1 MNKIIQTHYFEG
13 FTIKFQI
20 ISIIMHASIMA
31 DFQDF
36 HESLNGDDSQAQGYD
51 KAASLTENT
60 FIDDAGDDSSGP
72 PQAKYKVLEKVF
84 ARDAD
89 GLLYQAVIRRA
100 LYGPIYH
107 KQVHVAMA
115 NSAEE
120 VSDEKDTLESW
131 QYFVHFLKWSVAWDR
146 WLPESKVLPMSEETI
161 RYAEKLAEEHKAL
174 RAALTRKTPG
184 KKAFQNLDTATF
196 LPEWRKTLYRIDQ
209 QFMMNGTP
217 ATSSTIAAPQ
227 EVAPKPAT
235 QSNHQWTK
243 TTIQGEIA
251 LRTKGLISKK
261 FEPPSNV
268 IVLPFTLKK
277 VLVEGWEII
286 NQCGMVAKIPA
297 NVSVREVL
305 GQYLA
310 SKGVGSSSHSIE
322 DAKTKNEDTGTIDP
336 SLSGSSELL
345 ANKLE
350 VSNLPP
356 AGRIEAK
363 TTPCNDNA
371 TPGDGDDEKKQLL
384 ETEWKNLSEGIIQL
398 FEEAIPKR
406 LLYEN
411 ELYQLQAIDSQ
422 QDTSHQ
428 TYADIYG
435 CEHLLRLL
443 VRLPALLAETMTE
456 DESRS
461 IIAKLND
468 FVRYMYKNQTVLFQQ
483 TYRKLSDLEQELQQ
497 KEQTRKTR
505 KRKVVHEETQASNN
519 IVH

>member
-1 MNKIIQTHYFEG
+1 
-13 FTIKFQI
+13 
-20 ISIIMHASIMA
+20 MA
-31 DFQDF
+31 DFQDVQ
-36 HESLNGDDSQAQGYD
+36 ESSNGDDPRAQGYD
-51 KAASLTENT
+51 KPASLTENT
-60 FIDDAGDDSSGP
+60 FIDDDGDNSSGP
-72 PQAKYKVLEKVF
+72 PQAKYQVLEKVF
-84 ARDAD
+84 ARDTD
-89 GLLYQAVIRRA
+89 GLLYQTVIRRA

-107 KQVHVAMA
+107 KQVHVAMS
-115 NSAEE
+115 NSARE
-120 VSDEKDTLESW
+120 VSDEKDSSESW
-131 QYFVHFLKWSVAWDR
+131 QYFVHFLKWNVAWDR
-146 WLPESKVLPMSEETI
+146 WIPESKILPMSEETA

-184 KKAFQNLDTATF
+184 RKAFQNLDTATF
-196 LPEWRKTLYRIDQ
+196 LAEWRKTLDRIDQ
-209 QFMMNGTP
+209 QFMMNGSP

-235 QSNHQWTK
+235 SSNHQWTK
-243 TTIQGEIA
+243 SAVQAEIA
-251 LRTKGLISKK
+251 FRTKGLISKK

-268 IVLPFTLKK
+268 IFLPFTLKK
-277 VLVEGWEII
+277 ILVEGWEII

-310 SKGVGSSSHSIE
+310 SKGIGSSSHLIN
-322 DAKTKNEDTGTIDP
+322 DAKAKNEDASTIDP
-336 SLSGSSELL
+336 LLSGSCHNL
-345 ANKLE
+345 ADE
-350 VSNLPP
+350 FEASNLPP
-356 AGRIEAK
+356 SGSKEAEI
-363 TTPCNDNA
+363 TPCGDNA
-371 TPGDGDDEKKQLL
+371 TPGDKDDEKNLL
-384 ETEWKNLSEGIIQL
+384 METEWNNLSEGIIQL
-398 FEEAIPKR
+398 FEEALPKR

-422 QDTSHQ
+422 QDTSNQ

-443 VRLPALLAETMTE
+443 VRLPALLADTMTE

-497 KEQTRKTR
+497 KEQARRTR
-505 KRKVVHEETQASNN
+505 KRKFDRTQASNN
-519 IVH
+519 FVH